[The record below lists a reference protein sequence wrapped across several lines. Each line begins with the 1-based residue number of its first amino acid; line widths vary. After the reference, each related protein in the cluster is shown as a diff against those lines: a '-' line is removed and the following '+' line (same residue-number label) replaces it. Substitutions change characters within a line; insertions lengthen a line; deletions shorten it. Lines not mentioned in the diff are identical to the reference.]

1 MNINVLLWLIPV
13 LFTIHNLEEALT
25 MRKYGT
31 EHFKK
36 MQRGQFPA
44 AVTILTLLVV
54 VFIYFGTREEVGLVG
69 RFLAIFGQASL
80 FINALAHIIGTLR
93 LRRYTPGLITAV
105 LIYIPFSIYL
115 FNIALQNNYITE
127 KQLFFAF
134 GAGIIM
140 QIPLVLGALFI
151 GKLLIRLLGTSKQT

>member
-1 MNINVLLWLIPV
+1 
-13 LFTIHNLEEALT
+13 